1 MENINNWLTK
11 PVEKDDVELWFNMN
25 NMIPEKME
33 LYYDF
38 VMSLI
43 DLMNQTY
50 FGLSND
56 YLETKINLT
65 TEDDYKHFEW
75 CWEKT
80 VSQFEKEN
88 VIFQKK
94 GEHFEYF
101 QTFFS
106 DIFYEQ
112 QNEDVRKSIPTFFS
126 ELFDLDKTFTK
137 ADLDLFTDLYKT
149 MDKNLVL

>member
-11 PVEKDDVELWFNMN
+11 PVEKDDVELWFNIN

-43 DLMNQTY
+43 DIMNQTY

-56 YLETKINLT
+56 NLETKINLT
-65 TEDDYKHFEW
+65 SEDNYKHFEW
-75 CWEKT
+75 CWDKT

-88 VIFQKK
+88 ITFHKK
-94 GEHFEYF
+94 GEHFDYF

-112 QNEDVRKSIPTFFS
+112 QNDDVRKSIPTFFS

-137 ADLDLFTDLYKT
+137 ADLELFTDLYKT
-149 MDKNLVL
+149 MDKNLLL